1 MDNKHRKDAQH
12 IQRKTIQ
19 NHNEIQPH
27 PCQNG
32 SLKKKSLQ
40 VSNVGESVEG
50 ALDASVGVDVGS
62 ATVEN
67 SAEVPQRKKDRVN
80 I

>member
-1 MDNKHRKDAQH
+1 MAVW
-12 IQRKTIQ
+12 
-19 NHNEIQPH
+19 
-27 PCQNG
+27 
-32 SLKKKSLQ
+32 KKKSLQ

-80 I
+80 IWFSNSASGYLPEENENTT